1 MEKINFL
8 DGESSTIQNHNTHKR
23 TTSYNDKVSCELQ
36 YISVN
41 ELSYLFESNIK
52 KNIRERR
59 SQEDLAASIV
69 KYGMFSPIT
78 VFPNDLNDLKK
89 GYTIIDGEK
98 RVQAQVQNGKSSVLA
113 LILYN
118 VTPQTASVMRLM
130 LKQKVF
136 NSVETAMNEYRQL
149 RNITED
155 FSESDIETMLNC
167 DNGTFSDLHLLQ
179 RKMDLYKND
188 SSLLSDLKD
197 EYNKLLIGE
206 TTVQVAVEN
215 FTELE
220 NKYLKKKDKE
230 QKKLAK
236 QEKENDLDN
245 QDDIN
250 KIDDDS
256 DAIEQNKELLG
267 IGEQDHQQYVG
278 DERRILPS
286 SLIKQIYA
294 RDESMCTICGYGGP
308 KNLSVS
314 TQLEKHH
321 IVDVQYGGTDN
332 INNLV
337 LLCPNCHHLV
347 TTFLNGKATE
357 YNPNP
362 EDLKRNPQNWASVVL
377 GNMGRIAKKEALK
390 RIKKAD
396 KDGRV
401 YPKVLSGK
409 MTVGQGLKELRV
421 TKVMPSEFNG
431 NPYFTFKKA
440 LFYLE
445 KNMEGFKIFN
455 NQILKEYVSN
465 QDSIKNSDL
474 NKMINLNKDK
484 TPQNELE
491 ELADKLD
498 KHNNDTVQDKILPQ
512 SHEDFDEKQRIEKH
526 KKLQSSLAK
535 ENASLSAKTV
545 IAKSGASNHKLEKNE
560 QSSVNNNLNKIAHKK
575 HITSPRKE
583 QEKQLNNDLNTELE
597 QRIKHNEEIK
607 SNNVINAKLV
617 NSLANENSL
626 SGIKFKK

>member
-1 MEKINFL
+1 MEQINFL
-8 DGESSTIQNHNTHKR
+8 DGESSTIQNHNTHER
-23 TTSYNDKVSCELQ
+23 TTKYNEKVSCELQ

-41 ELSYLFESNIK
+41 ELSYLSESDLK
-52 KNIRERR
+52 SNIRERR
-59 SQEDLAASIV
+59 SQEDLATSMI
-69 KYGMFSPIT
+69 KYGMLSPII
-78 VFPNDLNDLKK
+78 VFPNDLNNLKK

-98 RVQAQVQNGKSSVLA
+98 RVQAQVQNGKSSIMA

-118 VTPQTASVMRLM
+118 VTPQTAAVMRLM

-136 NSVETAMNEYRQL
+136 ASLETDMNEYRQL
-149 RNITED
+149 RNITDD

-167 DNGTFSDLHLLQ
+167 EAGTFSNLHFLQ
-179 RKMDLYKND
+179 RKLDLYKND

-206 TTVQVAVEN
+206 TTIQVAVDK

-230 QKKLAK
+230 KKKLEK
-236 QEKENDLDN
+236 QEQENGLN
-245 QDDIN
+245 KNDDIN
-250 KIDDDS
+250 KIDDGS
-256 DAIEQNKELLG
+256 DAIKQNDELLG

-278 DERRILPS
+278 DERRVLPS

-332 INNLV
+332 INNLI

-347 TTFLNGKATE
+347 TTFLNGKSTE

-377 GNMGRIAKKEALK
+377 GNMGRIAKKEALR

-396 KDGRV
+396 KNGV
-401 YPKVLSGK
+401 YSKVLSGK

-421 TKVMPSEFNG
+421 TKVMPSEFNN

-445 KNMEGFKIFN
+445 KNMKGFKIFN
-455 NQILKEYVSN
+455 NQILKEYVAN
-465 QDSIKNSDL
+465 QDALEDNDL
-474 NKMINLNKDK
+474 NKMINLEKDK
-484 TPQNELE
+484 NPQIELE
-491 ELADKLD
+491 KLADKLD
-498 KHNNDTVQDKILPQ
+498 AHSNDNVKDKILPQ
-512 SHEDFDEKQRIEKH
+512 SHEEYDEKKRIEKH
-526 KKLQSSLAK
+526 QQIQKSLAK
-535 ENASLSAKTV
+535 EENTIS
-545 IAKSGASNHKLEKNE
+545 
-560 QSSVNNNLNKIAHKK
+560 SSVNQVSFSNNIVQQNPNNKLKK
-575 HITSPRKE
+575 SMASPKKDK
-583 QEKQLNNDLNTELE
+583 EKQLNNDLNEELARRLE
-597 QRIKHNEEIK
+597 HQKNIK
-607 SNNVINAKLV
+607 SNNVIDAKLV
-617 NSLANENSL
+617 NKLVKDNDNKNNL
-626 SGIKFKK
+626 NGIKFKS